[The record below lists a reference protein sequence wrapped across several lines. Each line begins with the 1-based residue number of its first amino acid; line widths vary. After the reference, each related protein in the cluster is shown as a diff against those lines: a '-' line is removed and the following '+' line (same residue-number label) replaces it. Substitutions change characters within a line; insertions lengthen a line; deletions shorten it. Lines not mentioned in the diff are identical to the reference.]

1 MTVGAKKPAERIR
14 KVSSRTRKKKK
25 QAVPKATR
33 DTPGVREKSVSV
45 LAQGT
50 RRKRMQQKEPNV
62 MITSLKAKYMVQKET
77 NFLPGKKWSNL
88 RTRTSRKVQRNHRYF
103 EKRGR
108 GVKICHS
115 YSMIIHFFYLSRIQF
130 SMELTEP
137 MNSQVLNI
145 FGLHKSRGCLRITK
159 NKYSISFCLTSPP

>member
-1 MTVGAKKPAERIR
+1 MTAGAKKPAERIR

-33 DTPGVREKSVSV
+33 DTPGVREKSVPV

-50 RRKRMQQKEPNV
+50 RRKQIQQKEPNV

-88 RTRTSRKVQRNHRYF
+88 RTRTLRKVQRNHRYF

-115 YSMIIHFFYLSRIQF
+115 YSMIIHFFLS
-130 SMELTEP
+130 LA
-137 MNSQVLNI
+137 
-145 FGLHKSRGCLRITK
+145 
-159 NKYSISFCLTSPP
+159 YSIFNGTYRTDEFSGFKYFWAAQEPGMPKDN